1 MKSSIS
7 DKLQKIYAFMLE
19 YLDSNGFPP
28 SVREIGAKC
37 NIKST
42 ATVYDYLEK
51 LKQQGLLVKSPS
63 KKRALQVVGNKRDF
77 LSIPL
82 VGTIRAGTP
91 IFAVENLD
99 GYIPLPAD
107 FGDEDSFSLRVQGD
121 SMCEAGI
128 YENDIIVVKKT
139 NYAVN
144 GDIVVALI
152 DDSATVKRFFSKNGK
167 VILHPENSSM
177 EDMVFDNVEIIG
189 IVKGLL
195 RKF

>member
-1 MKSSIS
+1 M
-7 DKLQKIYAFMLE
+7 
-19 YLDSNGFPP
+19 
-28 SVREIGAKC
+28 
-37 NIKST
+37 
-42 ATVYDYLEK
+42 
-51 LKQQGLLVKSPS
+51 
-63 KKRALQVVGNKRDF
+63 
-77 LSIPL
+77 
-82 VGTIRAGTP
+82 
-91 IFAVENLD
+91 ENLD